1 MLKKN
6 AFVALLINSDTPINE
21 EDIVNTLGKEGLE
34 VTTILSSPFEVNKTK
49 HNCFDMFKMHCEAAD
64 NLLKQLEK
72 ERAFFEKSMHSEL
85 KKEIIKQVSVVQ
97 ATCNDYDTKK
107 SLCGYID
114 DALDELLY
122 GELNTESPIET
133 VFGKLIYDGI
143 DVSRCEML
151 LDVESNIVKI
161 VKDKYEFYMDYEYK
175 AFEDYNTIKYY
186 KLENNSFCE
195 LSVSAIRS
203 KL

>member
-107 SLCGYID
+107 SLCGYLD
-114 DALDELLY
+114 EALDELSSV
-122 GELNTESPIET
+122 EIRVQNPVET
-133 VFGKLIYDGI
+133 IFGKLIYDGV
-143 DVSRCEML
+143 DVSKYEVL
-151 LDVESNIVKI
+151 IDVESNFVTFTKGEY
-161 VKDKYEFYMDYEYK
+161 VFYMDFEYK
-175 AFEDYNTIKYY
+175 TIEDYAYVKYY
-186 KLENNSFCE
+186 KNQSLDEIGIPE
-195 LSVSAIRS
+195 
-203 KL
+203 